1 MEYSALILG
10 VPLKVTLD
18 TEPALAQFDLLAPV
32 QEDECFEWR
41 SEVIPLDQDSQLIK
55 WRLRRRDGKPF
66 KVLGFKVAAAVP
78 VLDIHRIF
86 VPVLHGGVG
95 KLDLISLPWSVQERT
110 FPSWSFPL
118 IAALNR
124 HDENRFC
131 LGLMDQVHGAQA
143 FYTGYDKAADL
154 GLRRLFDELP
164 LETSLWEEI
173 LYVSRVQRHVLDEVR
188 AFSRVYDAV
197 NKPALYPAPPAAW
210 APVWCTWYGINNE
223 VHADYIR
230 RMLPLLQEWGFGSVI
245 VDAGWFRAEGF
256 DVQTGHY
263 HPDER
268 KFPDLGG
275 LIREVQA
282 RGLRLL
288 LWCAPLFNLGGIRAW
303 DHPFIRE
310 HLVETEGIPPESSV
324 LCPRC
329 RPVREY
335 VVRMVAHLL
344 RTWGADG
351 LKIDF
356 IDAYD
361 GLATHPCTAAHEHD
375 IPDYGEAIHALL
387 KDIAETA
394 RLVRPDVL
402 LEFRMNY
409 SNLATRGFATSH
421 RAQDAPFDFD
431 HIRRM
436 CTRLKSYII
445 DAPAGQ
451 AGNAAVHTD
460 PAYWLPQESAQ
471 NVACFMASL
480 VTSAVPMLSMDLRAL
495 PPEHQAIVRA
505 WLGFF
510 RDHQE
515 LLLFGRQRLLSVDPH
530 FSVFSLH
537 REEEAL
543 WGVFASP
550 FPGELEAPAT
560 GMRRLWLLN
569 GSSRAQVFTRV
580 SGLEGRQVALA
591 VYNRCLEQVHLERW
605 SVENARLILDVE
617 VEIGGAVEL
626 RVEV

>member
-1 MEYSALILG
+1 MECSAPILG
-10 VPLKVTLD
+10 VPVKINLD

-32 QEDECFEWR
+32 QEDECYVCC
-41 SEVIPLDQDSQLIK
+41 SEIIPLDQDSRLIK

-66 KVLGFKVAAAVP
+66 KVLCFKVAAAVP
-78 VLDIHRIF
+78 VLDIHRLF

-124 HDENRFC
+124 QDENRFC
-131 LGLMDQVHGAQA
+131 LGLMDHVHGAQA
-143 FYTGYDKAADL
+143 FHTCYDKAADL

-164 LETSLWEEI
+164 LETSLWEET
-173 LYVSRVQRHVLDEVR
+173 LYVSRVQRHILDEVR
-188 AFSRVYDAV
+188 AFARVYDAV
-197 NKPALYPAPPAAW
+197 NRPGLNPAPPAAW
-210 APVWCTWYGINNE
+210 EPVWCTWYGINGE
-223 VHADYIR
+223 VHADYVR
-230 RMLPLLQEWGFGSVI
+230 GMLPLLQEWGFGSVI
-245 VDAGWFRAEGF
+245 VDSGWFRADAF
-256 DVQTGHY
+256 DVHTGHY

-288 LWCAPLFNLGGIRAW
+288 LWCAPLFNLGGARAW
-303 DHPFIRE
+303 EHAFIRE
-310 HLVETEGIPPESSV
+310 HLAVTEGVSPEMPV

-335 VVRMVAHLL
+335 AVRMVDHLL

-356 IDAYD
+356 IDSYD
-361 GLATHPCTAAHEHD
+361 GRATQACTAAHEHD
-375 IPDYGEAIHALL
+375 IAEYGEAIHTLL
-387 KDIAETA
+387 RDIAETA
-394 RLVRPDVL
+394 RAVRPDVL

-409 SNLATRGFATSH
+409 SNLVTRGFATSH

-445 DAPAGQ
+445 DAPAGRE
-451 AGNAAVHTD
+451 GNTAVHTD
-460 PAYWLPQESAQ
+460 PAYWLPEESAP
-471 NVACFMASL
+471 NVARFMASL

-495 PPEHQAIVRA
+495 PPEHQAIIRA

-510 RDHQE
+510 RGHQE
-515 LLLFGRQRLLSVDPH
+515 LLLFGSQRILSADPH
-530 FSVFSLH
+530 FSVVSLH
-537 REEEAL
+537 RDEEAL
-543 WGVFASP
+543 FGVFASP
-550 FPGELEAPAT
+550 FPGELEVPAA
-560 GMRRLWLLN
+560 GVRRLWLLN
-569 GSSRAQVFTRV
+569 GSSRTQVFTRL
-580 SGLEGRQVALA
+580 SGLEGRQVVVA
-591 VYNRCLEQVHLERW
+591 VYNRCLVQVQAERRA
-605 SVENARLILDVE
+605 VENARLILDAD

-626 RVEV
+626 RMEG